1 MCIIQIIKTDGI
13 APITNKDGQQINS
26 GSSHTEKKIHLAD
39 YDSSDE
45 DENEKDEKVTEGS
58 SKSSDC
64 TTESSAKKDNINAS
78 LPVGFF
84 DDPKLDAKARNV
96 PFKDKMEE
104 ELAKFQKEIREETEI
119 SETMVE
125 EDFEEKRLDK
135 EIEEIDEQMGYW
147 KRLYDIIQKAKSTT
161 DVPQKAKE
169 ERKVPEKE
177 ESDDDDDI
185 VDDDLENLNWRRKF
199 L

>member
-1 MCIIQIIKTDGI
+1 M
-13 APITNKDGQQINS
+13 PITNKDGRQIN
-26 GSSHTEKKIHLAD
+26 GGKIHLAD
-39 YDSSDE
+39 YDSSEDDE
-45 DENEKDEKVTEGS
+45 DEKDKKVVEGS
-58 SKSSDC
+58 SKSSDN
-64 TTESSAKKDNINAS
+64 TIEGAAKKNNINSS

-104 ELAKFQKEIREETEI
+104 EMAKFQKEIREETEI
-119 SETMVE
+119 SEAMVE
-125 EDFEEKRLDK
+125 EDYEERRLDK

-161 DVPQKAKE
+161 EVPNKPKE
-169 ERKVPEKE
+169 EEKKKE

-185 VDDDLENLNWRRKF
+185 DVADDDHENLNWRRKF